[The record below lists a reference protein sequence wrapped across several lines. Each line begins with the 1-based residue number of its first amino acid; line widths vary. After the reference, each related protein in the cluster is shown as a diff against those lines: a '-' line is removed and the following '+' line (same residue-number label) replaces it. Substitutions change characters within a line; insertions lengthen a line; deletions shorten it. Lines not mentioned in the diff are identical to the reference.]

1 MAWAYDNNRM
11 QMARRLFA
19 TGLAAGCVCMG
30 QLQDPNRIPP
40 GQSPLPPEPN
50 PEKDDRL
57 PNGKSRSVLLAEEE
71 HKRAIDEADQ
81 LVKMAQDLRKQL
93 GDAGKF
99 VVPVAAVRKTEEI
112 EKLARKIRSR
122 LEG

>member
-1 MAWAYDNNRM
+1 M
-11 QMARRLFA
+11 QIGRRLFA
-19 TGLAAGCVCMG
+19 VGLAAGCVSTSRS
-30 QLQDPNRIPP
+30 QDPNQIPP
-40 GQSPLPPEPN
+40 GQGPLPPEPN

-71 HKRAIDEADQ
+71 HKRAIEEADQ

-99 VVPVAAVRKTEEI
+99 VVPVTAVRKTEEI

-122 LEG
+122 LES